1 MTLPASINEDLRWW
15 NTVNLHK
22 GNPIK
27 NAVYELEIYSDA
39 SLTGWGAV
47 CNGEKAHGHWTTLER
62 ELHIN
67 QLELIAAFFGLRAF
81 AKDCKNCQILLHIDN
96 TTAISYINRMGRV
109 QFIHLNRVAREIW
122 QWCERRNIWIH
133 ATYIASKDNVA
144 DIESRRLQD
153 NTEFTLIKKAF
164 SLVCNSFGYPEI
176 DLFANRGNAK
186 CKKYV
191 SWHRDPD
198 SIAIDAFTILWNKH
212 FFYAFPPLSMIMKAL
227 QKIRA
232 EKATGI
238 MIVPEWPA
246 QPWHPLFNKMLI
258 SKPVHLKAKQNLIF
272 SSQYATFWERVT
284 LVVGVL
290 SGEHWN

>member
-1 MTLPASINEDLRWW
+1 MLVRLPTEKIEKVKRITNIKQKTVKIRDFARILGFLVSCCPAVKYGYCYTKNCEREKFLALRFNDSDYNKSMTLPASINEDLRWW

-47 CNGEKAHGHWTTLER
+47 CNGEKAHGHWSTLER

-81 AKDCKNCQILLHIDN
+81 AKDCKNCQILLHN

-133 ATYIASKDNVA
+133 ATYIAWKDNVA

-153 NTEFTLIKKAF
+153 NTEFTLTKKAF
-164 SLVCNSFGYPEI
+164 SLVFNSFGYPEI

-212 FFYAFPPLSMIMKAL
+212 FFTHFRHF
-227 QKIRA
+227 Q
-232 EKATGI
+232 
-238 MIVPEWPA
+238 
-246 QPWHPLFNKMLI
+246 
-258 SKPVHLKAKQNLIF
+258 
-272 SSQYATFWERVT
+272 
-284 LVVGVL
+284 
-290 SGEHWN
+290 